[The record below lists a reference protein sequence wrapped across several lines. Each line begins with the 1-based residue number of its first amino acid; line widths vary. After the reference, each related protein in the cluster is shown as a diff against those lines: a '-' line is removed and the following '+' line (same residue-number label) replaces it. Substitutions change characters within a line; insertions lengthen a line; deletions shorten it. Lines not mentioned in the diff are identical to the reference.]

1 VVKKIALTLM
11 VIFSFIIAH
20 AQNGKV
26 TGKVLNTKNEPLS
39 GATIKLLG
47 SPGGISTD
55 IEGRYTL
62 SLPAG
67 KKVSLEISAVGYDT
81 KTIDDVEVASGQIT
95 DLSITLDIT
104 TKNLGVVTVTANRS
118 NLRKE
123 SVNSM
128 IQFQKNTNTVA
139 SVISAEA
146 IRRSPD
152 KNTGEILKR
161 IPGASVQ
168 DGRYLIVR
176 GLSDRYNFA
185 MLNGIPLSS
194 TEPDR
199 KTFSF
204 DIFPAPLV
212 DNIIIN
218 KAFVPELPG
227 EWAGG
232 LVQVNTKDIPTNDFL
247 TITIGTG
254 FNAQTTG
261 KDFYKYEGGKF
272 DWVGIDDGIRGLP
285 GGLPTK
291 SDFSALSRGQKT
303 EFGKEFSNIWST
315 QKSNSIWGKMNK
327 KFELTGGFNKDLKGD
342 AKLGVTYGLTYNQT
356 VRRTTNGNSIF
367 FTDPNV
373 LPSATFDYDNEKYS
387 TDILWGGLAN
397 FTLKLDNNNKIS
409 FKNILNVNSTDYTTL
424 RTGIDYN
431 GNFPI

>member
-26 TGKVLNTKNEPLS
+26 TGKILNTKNEPLS

-47 SPGGISTD
+47 SPGGTSTD

-81 KTIDDVEVASGQIT
+81 KTIDDVEVVSGQVT

-104 TKNLGVVTVTANRS
+104 SKNLGVVTVTANRS

-139 SVISAEA
+139 SVISAES

-152 KNTGEILKR
+152 KNTGEVLKR

-247 TITIGTG
+247 TVTVGTG
-254 FNAQTTG
+254 FNAQTIG

-291 SDFSALSRGQKT
+291 SDFSSLSRAQKT

-315 QKSNSIWGKMNK
+315 DKSNSIWGKMNK
-327 KFELTGGFNKDLKGD
+327 KFELTGGFNKVFKDGKN
-342 AKLGVTYGLTYNQT
+342 LGRYVWPYLQSDSKAYHQ
-356 VRRTTNGNSIF
+356 
-367 FTDPNV
+367 
-373 LPSATFDYDNEKYS
+373 
-387 TDILWGGLAN
+387 WQ
-397 FTLKLDNNNKIS
+397 
-409 FKNILNVNSTDYTTL
+409 
-424 RTGIDYN
+424 
-431 GNFPI
+431 